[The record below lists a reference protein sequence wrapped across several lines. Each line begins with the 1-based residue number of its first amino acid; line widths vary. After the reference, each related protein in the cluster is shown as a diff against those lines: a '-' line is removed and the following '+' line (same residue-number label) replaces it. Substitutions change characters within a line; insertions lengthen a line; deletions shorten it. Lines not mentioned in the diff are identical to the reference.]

1 MVVVRFQ
8 DRVHVVQTLTV
19 QVGIN
24 VVIINVVTWIIMSFV
39 AKTRTA
45 VNRFRN
51 VVKMVRVSHLVNVVG
66 MVTVIQMKSVAV
78 IIVFQKMSVVITQ
91 TAGRVRYVVMIL
103 SVVHRMNVVGFLTAT
118 FKIARSAAGRLSAVP

>member
-1 MVVVRFQ
+1 MLVLILAASPEKVVAVLIPAVLMGLKFVVLMVRVGAS

-24 VVIINVVTWIIMSFV
+24 VVIINVVPWIRMSFV

-51 VVKMVRVSHLVNVVG
+51 VVKMVRVSHLANVVE
-66 MVTVIQMKSVAV
+66 MVTVIQMKGVAV
-78 IIVFQKMSVVITQ
+78 ISVFQKMSVVMTLTVQVGI
-91 TAGRVRYVVMIL
+91 
-103 SVVHRMNVVGFLTAT
+103 NVV
-118 FKIARSAAGRLSAVP
+118 